1 MKPIANISGETSV
14 LLDSEGDLELWLLG
28 LETRTE
34 FNHFVLKVYNDAF
47 TDGSFKIQYSD
58 IAEPTE
64 EYFHRARVCGVRHK
78 SGQLI
83 GTWGLILKSVED
95 REFQLPI
102 EIRYNLPI
110 QSIVEKFPEHD
121 LRYAFNGW
129 RTAVDKD
136 ALEKYNIE
144 RNKSIF
150 VFDFLVRGLTMDFPG
165 KMSEYLGVSEME
177 KLVFKYHRRVGI
189 PWQIIGE
196 PIHFWNRDRYPCAF
210 LLGEYRDYLQ
220 KFHPERLDFIYRR

>member
-28 LETRTE
+28 LETKTE
-34 FNHFVLKVYNDAF
+34 FNNFVLKVYSDAF
-47 TDGSFKIQYSD
+47 TDESFKIQYSD
-58 IAEPTE
+58 IAESTE

-129 RTAVDKD
+129 RAAVDKD
-136 ALEKYNIE
+136 ALEKNNIQ

-150 VFDFLVRGLTMDFPG
+150 VFDFLIRGLTMDFPG
-165 KMSEYLGVSEME
+165 KMSEYLGVSELE

-196 PIHFWNRDRYPCAF
+196 PVHFWNRDRYPCAF
-210 LLGEYRDYLQ
+210 LLGEFVNYLQ
-220 KFHPERLDFIYRR
+220 KFHPERFDFIYKR

>member
-47 TDGSFKIQYSD
+47 TDESFKIQYSD

-165 KMSEYLGVSEME
+165 KMSEYLGVSEM
-177 KLVFKYHRRVGI
+177 
-189 PWQIIGE
+189 
-196 PIHFWNRDRYPCAF
+196 
-210 LLGEYRDYLQ
+210 
-220 KFHPERLDFIYRR
+220 

>member
-28 LETRTE
+28 LETKTE
-34 FNHFVLKVYNDAF
+34 FNNFVLKVYSDAF
-47 TDGSFKIQYSD
+47 TDESFKIQYSD
-58 IAEPTE
+58 IAESTE

-129 RTAVDKD
+129 RAAVDKD
-136 ALEKYNIE
+136 ALEKNNIQ

-150 VFDFLVRGLTMDFPG
+150 VFDFLIRGLTMDFPG
-165 KMSEYLGVSEME
+165 KMSEYLGVSELE
-177 KLVFKYHRRVGI
+177 NLVYKYHRRVGI

-196 PIHFWNRDRYPCAF
+196 PVHFWNRDRYPCAF
-210 LLGEYRDYLQ
+210 LLGEFVDYLQ
-220 KFHPERLDFIYRR
+220 KFHPERFDFIYKR